1 LQGVV
6 SPLILL
12 LAILGGIYSG
22 AISPM
27 EASAV
32 GAAGALICAA
42 IYRRLTWK
50 VLKDAFTMTFRI
62 SSMIAWALIA
72 LGLFTS
78 VYSGIG
84 AQQLA
89 RNIAHSNVFGPW
101 GMIILMQVAL
111 IVFGMFM
118 DDFAVI
124 MIFGPI
130 FSQIV
135 RVLGFD
141 TLWFGIVFMVN
152 IQLAFLTP
160 PYGFSIFCMKAA
172 APKEFDL
179 TMGEIYQ
186 AALPFIGLQFIG
198 LMITMVFSPVATYL
212 PSLIIR

>member
-1 LQGVV
+1 
-6 SPLILL
+6 
-12 LAILGGIYSG
+12 
-22 AISPM
+22 
-27 EASAV
+27 
-32 GAAGALICAA
+32 
-42 IYRRLTWK
+42 
-50 VLKDAFTMTFRI
+50 
-62 SSMIAWALIA
+62 MIAWALIA

-89 RNIAHSNVFGPW
+89 RNIAQSDVFGPW
-101 GMIILMQVAL
+101 GMIILMQIAL

-172 APKEFDL
+172 ARILLFF
-179 TMGEIYQ
+179 M
-186 AALPFIGLQFIG
+186 
-198 LMITMVFSPVATYL
+198 
-212 PSLIIR
+212 